1 MNGMLRIFL
10 FVTGLIF
17 SASVF
22 TLLFKKKINERHS
35 LIWLG
40 GVIAILILFSNPE
53 WFDVIATRF
62 GVHYPPSLFFLLSIL
77 ILAFILLYQSIQI
90 SILYDKVKELA
101 QFVALKS
108 TEKGERPDRTEALF
122 QEEGR

>member
-22 TLLFKKKINERHS
+22 MLLFKKKINERHS

-53 WFDVIATRF
+53 WFDAIATRF

-90 SILYDKVKELA
+90 SILYEKVKELA

-108 TEKGERPDRTEALF
+108 TEKGEGSDRMDALF
-122 QEEGR
+122 HEEGR